1 MNLAQLRAML
11 WLRWQLSRNQWRRGG
26 QLSAVVTLLML
37 IVGLGLSMVG
47 GVAGLAGGAL
57 GMSAAS
63 PRATMFVWDGLVV
76 LFLGLWTIGTVME
89 LQRSEIIDLSRLL
102 HLPVS
107 LRDVFLLNYLA
118 SHLSFSLAAVVPAML
133 GLTVGLVLG
142 RGPAMALLLPLVFG
156 FFFMITAWT
165 YCLRN
170 WLAAIMVNKRRRR
183 AIVVGVTM
191 GFILLAQLPNL
202 VTNVW
207 FRSSHAYLPP
217 NASSAQIDEWLK
229 RRAEE
234 ASKTDA
240 TISAVS
246 DAAHRYVPFLWLPQ
260 GAKSLAEGN
269 PWPAAWG
276 ALGMLAIGALGL
288 RRATVALCAS
298 TRAVRTTNRPR
309 GQSLRPRERRPP
321 AEGSCSSGR
330 CRRRSPRKPPRWPW
344 PTSARCHARRR

>member
-26 QLSAVVTLLML
+26 QLNAVVTLLML

-183 AIVVGVTM
+183 ADRRGSYDGVHSA
-191 GFILLAQLPNL
+191 GPVAQSGDERL
-202 VTNVW
+202 VSQQPCLSAAKRVLGTDRRDGSNAARRRRRRRMP
-207 FRSSHAYLPP
+207 RSAPCPMRPTATSLFCGCRGG
-217 NASSAQIDEWLK
+217 QIAG
-229 RRAEE
+229 RG
-234 ASKTDA
+234 
-240 TISAVS
+240 
-246 DAAHRYVPFLWLPQ
+246 Q
-260 GAKSLAEGN
+260 

-276 ALGMLAIGALGL
+276 PRDARHRGVGAPA
-288 RRATVALCAS
+288 RPTVARSAS

-309 GQSLRPRERRPP
+309 GQSLRPREQRPP

-330 CRRRSPRKPPRWPW
+330 CRRRFPRKPPRWPW
-344 PTSARCHARRR
+344 PTSARCHVRRR